1 MTDQIPLSRLGE
13 HAGLA
18 LGPSSWVTLDQAR
31 IDAFAR
37 CTGDD
42 QWIHVDTE
50 RARREGPFGGT
61 IAHGYLTLAL
71 LAPTCLEVLL
81 PRVAATQALNYGLDR
96 VRFLAPVRAG
106 QRVRNDVVITGC
118 QDKGGGR
125 FLITTENTV
134 EIGGEERPALVATA
148 LVMLVG

>member
-1 MTDQIPLSRLGE
+1 MMEKIPLARLGE
-13 HAGLA
+13 HLGVQF
-18 LGPSSWVTLDQAR
+18 GPSAWITLDQAR
-31 IDAFAR
+31 IDQFAR

-42 QWIHVDTE
+42 QWIHLDRD
-50 RARREGPFGGT
+50 RASREGPFGGT

-71 LAPTCLEVLL
+71 LAPTCFEVLV
-81 PRVAATQALNYGLDR
+81 PRLAVTQALNYGLDK

-106 QRVRNDVVITGC
+106 KRVRNRLTVTAC

-134 EIGGEERPALVATA
+134 EISEEDKPALVATA
-148 LVMLVG
+148 LVLLVG